1 MNSIL
6 NSISAGDLQVL
17 NVPRVKPVKEDSI
30 INMLQNSEIEFKIEP
45 KQTPKLN
52 NFDSQFST
60 TINNHS
66 TTNQDLTNNSIIGLL
81 QNNYEIDCNA
91 FNNCCACQDK
101 SEIVT
106 EAHHD
111 LLKDCNCKDKQ
122 EEVSI
127 QDLQNLAQN
136 SEIEFNRCQDNNNL
150 SNFNTGFGGNNDLH
164 YETECVDPDT
174 NNFNTGFEVN
184 NEIHPKTECKI
195 HNIKTPL
202 YQENYFSEFKT
213 EEERQAAR
221 HALGLYTNTDV
232 VLMTLLTAENGI
244 PSQDVW
250 QDAEIK
256 QMQNGYEFFT
266 PLTSFNAVYDSNG
279 KTLDSR
285 VKELQSLIQSSQKEI
300 NKINQASSG
309 STITSL
315 QDVKLFLEGFSNGET
330 LRETINNMDQQMIRF
345 EKTGQI

>member
-30 INMLQNSEIEFKIEP
+30 INILQNSEIEFKIEP
-45 KQTPKLN
+45 KQTTKLN

-60 TINNHS
+60 TINSPN
-66 TTNQDLTNNSIIGLL
+66 TTDEDVTDNSIIELL

-91 FNNCCACQDK
+91 FNNCYDCQNK

-106 EAHHD
+106 EAQHE

-127 QDLQNLAQN
+127 QDLVQN

-150 SNFNTGFGGNNDLH
+150 NNFNTGFGGNNDLH
-164 YETECVDPDT
+164 YETECTDPDT
-174 NNFNTGFEVN
+174 NNFNAGFEVN
-184 NEIHPKTECKI
+184 NETHHKIKCKI

-213 EEERQAAR
+213 EEEKAAAR
-221 HALGLYTNTDV
+221 HALGLYDNTDV
-232 VLMTLLTAENGI
+232 VLMTLLTAENGV
-244 PSQDVW
+244 PTQDVW
-250 QDAEIK
+250 EAAEIK
-256 QMQNGYEFFT
+256 QMQKGYEFFI

-285 VKELQSLIQSSQKEI
+285 VRELQSIIQNNQKEI

-330 LRETINNMDQQMIRF
+330 LQETINTIYQQMVRF
-345 EKTGQI
+345 ENTGQI